1 MERSSSLLEDF
12 FRDIEGLE
20 LGDTQREIRAVEH
33 AITHRVQ
40 AMLRYVFGICQ
51 SRPEKKPTAEKATDK
66 LARVVARDVAEI
78 NDPQILMEEM
88 AEDNLYRPDVTDA
101 LISMENAL
109 HENKDRSKPAAEKKT
124 LKQLVD
130 LRTQLLKN
138 VA

>member
-66 LARVVARDVAEI
+66 LARVVAHDTAEI

-88 AEDNLYRPDVTDA
+88 AKDNLYRPDVSDA
-101 LISMENAL
+101 LISMDETL
-109 HENKDRSKPAAEKKT
+109 HERNNKNVPAASKKT
-124 LKQLVD
+124 LRELMMRRKEL
-130 LRTQLLKN
+130 LRK
-138 VA
+138 AA